1 MDLPQGLDWVRRSP
15 AGRAW
20 LAALP
25 TWLAECAE
33 RWSLRLGPPFRQ
45 AYASLALP
53 ADLPDGG
60 AAVLKLQYP
69 DEESRHEADA
79 LAHWD
84 GDAAIRLLAHD
95 PARRALLLERCR
107 PGTPLHDLP
116 PDQALD
122 AVIGLLP
129 RLWRPAG
136 APFTPLAQE
145 AAGWVDRMP
154 RAWEL
159 AGRPYE
165 RRLLDAALDLL
176 TGLASSQG
184 EQVLVNQDLHAGNI
198 LAADGLAGDR
208 GPWLAIDPKPLT
220 GERAFSAV
228 PMVRGSELGHT
239 PAAVRRRLDR
249 LSADL
254 GLDRDRVQ
262 GWTIGH
268 TLAWSVADGTV
279 FPQKI
284 DVVRWLLDGD

>member
-1 MDLPQGLDWVRRSP
+1 MELPEGLNWVRGSP

-20 LAALP
+20 LTVLP

-33 RWSLRLGPPFRQ
+33 RWSLRLGPPFRY

-53 ADLPDGG
+53 ADLPDGT

-84 GDAAIRLLAHD
+84 GDGAIRLLAHD
-95 PARRALLLERCR
+95 SGRRALLVERCQ

-116 PDQALD
+116 PDRALN
-122 AVIGLLP
+122 AMIGLLP

-145 AAGWVDRMP
+145 AAGWIDRMP
-154 RAWEL
+154 RAWER

-176 TGLASSQG
+176 DGLASSQG
-184 EQVLVNQDLHAGNI
+184 EQVLVNQDLHAGNV
-198 LAADGLAGDR
+198 LAAGAPTAD
-208 GPWLAIDPKPLT
+208 
-220 GERAFSAV
+220 
-228 PMVRGSELGHT
+228 T
-239 PAAVRRRLDR
+239 PT
-249 LSADL
+249 AD
-254 GLDRDRVQ
+254 
-262 GWTIGH
+262 
-268 TLAWSVADGTV
+268 
-279 FPQKI
+279 
-284 DVVRWLLDGD
+284 